1 MERTKGGKHSLN
13 LKLSKAKRIH
23 HHETSF
29 TTKVRGNSLEKKQKA
44 TTRNKKSM
52 EGKSELVKANIP

>member
-1 MERTKGGKHSLN
+1 MKPALQQ
-13 LKLSKAKRIH
+13 KLEEILWK
-23 HHETSF
+23 
-29 TTKVRGNSLEKKQKA
+29 KKQKA